1 MKNFLIFAALGALCT
16 TGPALAQSSHSKS
29 GKIHPKSEH
38 GRSADNRDREQTRE
52 NRDKRD
58 TRSSN
63 RWDSRSAAYNGDGR
77 GYWSEGRYFRDGR
90 LYGTSCPRGLSKKNN
105 GCLPPGHAKAR
116 WAVGQRLPNAYRDDY
131 LPSAYRDRYT
141 NGTYRYA
148 DGYVYQVDP
157 KTYVIKQVISA
168 LLR

>member
-1 MKNFLIFAALGALCT
+1 MKKFLMVAALGALVT
-16 TGPALAQSSHSKS
+16 TGPAMAQKSHSKS
-29 GKIHPKSEH
+29 EKSNSKSEKS
-38 GRSADNRDREQTRE
+38 RSVDNRDREQAHDNRGK
-52 NRDKRD
+52 RDKRSD
-58 TRSSN
+58 N
-63 RWDSRSAAYNGDGR
+63 RWDSRRAAYSGDGR
-77 GYWSEGRYFRDGR
+77 GYWSNGRYFRDGR
-90 LYGTSCPRGLSKKNN
+90 LYGTSCPRGLAKKNN

-131 LPSAYRDRYT
+131 LPRAYRDRYT

-157 KTYVIKQVISA
+157 KTYVIQKVIAA